1 MNKIIEEAK
10 GYATIE
16 HPGEDEQ
23 EKRDIFTAGF
33 LLGYEIRERLAIL
46 ERTE

>member
-1 MNKIIEEAK
+1 MSRIIEEAK
-10 GYATIE
+10 EYAAIE
-16 HPGEDEQ
+16 HPGEDAQ

-33 LLGYEIRERLAIL
+33 LLGYEIRERTTIL